1 MGTSSRWT
9 VAVAA
14 AICLTAHAPRAA
26 SSSGPVPASEIPLK
40 GPYRYDRGWYHKVQ
54 MGDTLPVLA
63 NRFGVELKY
72 LAKVNGLQPDSFLVL
87 NTYLYVPPH
96 SGYYHRVRSGETLSS
111 IAMRYHL
118 DREYLAA
125 ANRIAT
131 TASLRVGEVLIIP
144 TRTRPAPIP
153 DRPNPSASYSPG
165 QSSAGTTAAGAGRLP
180 GQSRS
185 SSATSP
191 NRSGTTPNSS
201 RSPAQS
207 GSAIAGMT
215 RVETE
220 RLKVPRTTSNPSV
233 PRRSEPG
240 GSSSLRSSPSTTS
253 RSAPAPV
260 VSAPSSSRSRRRA
273 SDGRP
278 TLQWPLEGTIT
289 RAYVNKSD
297 QKHRGVD
304 IAAPEG
310 TAIRAAADGTVAY
323 SGDDIPGYG
332 QMVIVDHGR
341 GWATCYAHNSRNL
354 VKKDQRVGAGQV
366 IAHVGDT
373 GRATGPHCHFEI
385 RHNYEAIDPM
395 PLLP

>member
-1 MGTSSRWT
+1 
-9 VAVAA
+9 
-14 AICLTAHAPRAA
+14 
-26 SSSGPVPASEIPLK
+26 
-40 GPYRYDRGWYHKVQ
+40 

-72 LAKVNGLQPDSFLVL
+72 LARVNGLQPDSFLVM

-96 SGYYHRVRSGETLSS
+96 SGYYHHVKSGETLSS
-111 IAMRYHL
+111 IAARYRL

-125 ANRIAT
+125 TNRIAP
-131 TASLRVGEVLIIP
+131 TASLRAGEVLIIP
-144 TRTRPAPIP
+144 TRTRPAPVP
-153 DRPNPSASYSPG
+153 DRPSPGSAYSPG
-165 QSSAGTTAAGAGRLP
+165 QSRAGGTAVGGAHTP
-180 GQSRS
+180 TQSRS
-185 SSATSP
+185 SPAIRPS
-191 NRSGTTPNSS
+191 RSGANSYS
-201 RSPAQS
+201 SSSPARS

-220 RLKVPRTTSNPSV
+220 RLKVPRTTSRPSV
-233 PRRSEPG
+233 PRQSEPG
-240 GSSSLRSSPSTTS
+240 GSPSLRSSPSTTS

-310 TAIRAAADGTVAY
+310 TAIRAAADGTVVY

-332 QMVIVDHGR
+332 RMVIVDHGR

-373 GRATGPHCHFEI
+373 GRATGPHCHFEV